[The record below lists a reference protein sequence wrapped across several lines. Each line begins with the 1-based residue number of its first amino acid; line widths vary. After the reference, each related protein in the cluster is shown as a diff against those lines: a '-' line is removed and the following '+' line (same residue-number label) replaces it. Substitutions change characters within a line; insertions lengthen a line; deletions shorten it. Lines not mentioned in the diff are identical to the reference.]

1 MDTSSLVAII
11 ILLLSGAL
19 LILIT
24 AAEAGITSLSRS
36 RIHAGQSN
44 GLAALLES
52 YIDQRQQ
59 LLRVFSVAST
69 TIIVI
74 GTATLGYLLLVGT
87 AITGGRFAIVALV
100 SVLVV
105 ALVRQTTR
113 SIVEQDPEVWGGRL
127 ARPIAA
133 VRVVFTPLAWLMNA
147 PIDFALRITGR
158 HNGNASISLAEEL
171 EGLLGVTEGDDALA
185 EERRMMRG
193 VLELSG
199 QTVREL
205 MTPRTDLTA
214 VSTEASL
221 GDAVKVISE
230 SGFSRIPLY
239 EDSLDR
245 ITGVVYAKDLLA
257 YLRTGDIAP
266 SLVDIARPPYFVP
279 ETKRANELLA
289 DLRRD
294 QVHMVIAVD
303 EYGGT
308 AGVVT
313 VEDLVEE
320 IVGEIAD
327 EYDTEE
333 VDVQSISED
342 EAIIDARLTIDE
354 LNELFGCEID
364 ADDFDTVGGLIFT
377 LLGRLA
383 APGDEVVAGE
393 ESDNG
398 ASRLLEL
405 RVLSI
410 LGRRI
415 KKVRVRRAEP
425 AAQDQPAEAV

>member
-1 MDTSSLVAII
+1 
-11 ILLLSGAL
+11 
-19 LILIT
+19 LIA
-24 AAEAGITSLSRS
+24 AAEAGITSISRS
-36 RIHAGQSN
+36 RIRVAQSN
-44 GLAALLES
+44 GLASLLES

-69 TIIVI
+69 TLIVI
-74 GTATLGYLLLVGT
+74 GTATLGFLLLTDSAV
-87 AITGGRFAIVALV
+87 TGARFVVVAIVSL
-100 SVLVV
+100 LVV
-105 ALVRQTTR
+105 ALLRQTTR
-113 SIVEQDPEVWGGRL
+113 SIVQQNPEAWGVRL
-127 ARPIAA
+127 AGPIAV
-133 VRVVFTPLAWLMNA
+133 VRIVFAPLAWLMNA
-147 PIDFALRITGR
+147 PIDLALRVTGR
-158 HNGNASISLAEEL
+158 SNGNNTVSVAEEL
-171 EGLLGVTEGDDALA
+171 EGLLEVAEDEVDGVLI

-193 VLELSG
+193 VLEMSG

-214 VSTEASL
+214 VSTEASI
-221 GDAVKVISE
+221 GDVVKVIAE
-230 SGFSRIPLY
+230 SGLSRIPLY
-239 EDSLDR
+239 EESLDR
-245 ITGVVYAKDLLA
+245 IVGVIYAKDLLA
-257 YLRTGDIAP
+257 YLRSGDIAP
-266 SLVDIARPPYFVP
+266 SLREIARPPYFVP

-333 VDVQSISED
+333 VDVQSISKD
-342 EAIIDARLTIDE
+342 EAIVDARLTIDE
-354 LNELFGCEID
+354 LNELFSADID
-364 ADDFDTVGGLIFT
+364 SDDFDTVGGLIFT

-383 APGDEVVAGE
+383 APGDEVTAGDTAE
-393 ESDNG
+393 GGN
-398 ASRLLEL
+398 ALEL

-415 KKVRVRRAEP
+415 KKVRVRRAQPVER
-425 AAQDQPAEAV
+425 AEPAEAV